1 VHGQP
6 DPEVL
11 RFLDGHVDVDL
22 EAPALVDGGEDVDF
36 VTLSP
41 TRTGMSPT
49 TPAVGAVTR

>member
-1 VHGQP
+1 MV
-6 DPEVL
+6 V
-11 RFLDGHVDVDL
+11 RT
-22 EAPALVDGGEDVDF
+22 VDF